1 MYVCLLARIK
11 PSYLIYPRCSV
22 SQLSVLIDLHT
33 ISICLSLLEENIAKS
48 MEVAREKSNLD
59 NVTEENIINAEYRE
73 T

>member
-1 MYVCLLARIK
+1 
-11 PSYLIYPRCSV
+11 
-22 SQLSVLIDLHT
+22 
-33 ISICLSLLEENIAKS
+33 LEENIAKS